1 MSWARIE
8 VEPDRERLAAA
19 IAHDLLRVLED
30 AQTAGEVPQVGLTG
44 GSIAD
49 DVHRE
54 LARRAADAEVD
65 WRRVV
70 FWWGD
75 ERFVAPDSADRNAGQ
90 ARAAFLDAVG
100 ADPAHV
106 HEMPSTADAASV
118 DEAAA
123 AYSTLMRDEGAGDF
137 TVLMLG
143 VGPDGH
149 IASLFPGQP
158 ALDVDDRIAVGVT
171 GSPKPPPERV
181 TLTYAALNRSR
192 HVWFLVSG
200 SEKAE
205 AVGRALSEP
214 PPDRHE
220 IPAVG
225 VRGSVDT
232 VWYVDA
238 AAASHIP

>member
-19 IAHDLLRVLED
+19 IAHDLLRTLED
-30 AQTAGEVPQVGLTG
+30 AQAAGEVPQVGLTG

-54 LARRAADAEVD
+54 VARRAADSEVD
-65 WRRVV
+65 WSRVV

-75 ERFVAPDSADRNAGQ
+75 ERFVAPDSPDRNAGQ
-90 ARAAFLDAVG
+90 ARTAFLDVVG
-100 ADPAHV
+100 ADPANV
-106 HEMPSTADAASV
+106 HEMPSTADADSV
-118 DEAAA
+118 EDAAA
-123 AYSTLMRDEGAGDF
+123 TYSDLVRAQGAGDF

-149 IASLFPGQP
+149 IASLFPGHP
-158 ALDVDDRIAVGVT
+158 ALDVDDRVAVGVSE
-171 GSPKPPPERV
+171 SPKPPPERV
-181 TLTYAALNRSR
+181 TLTYGALNRSR

-200 SEKAE
+200 AEKAA
-205 AVGRALSEP
+205 AVGRALAEP
-214 PPDRHE
+214 AADRHE

-225 VRGSVDT
+225 VRGSLDT

-238 AAASHIP
+238 AAAADIP